1 MHYLHATEEHKYLV
15 DKVLRQDQGLTFD
28 VFRDVETEPKAA
40 DGEEPPGEE
49 EEPAKVKFKGEP
61 TEVLPRTI
69 FVKEVVREPR
79 MHFFQVP
86 RLGSYLA
93 IRLEYQSCL
102 FEESLDAAVADYLD
116 VRHKLKEQ
124 EDEKKSFLDKMAA
137 EDKDGDHHD
146 ESHLAQRKWDDIKHK
161 PFKTQK
167 V

>member
-1 MHYLHATEEHKYLV
+1 MNRILHYQPSHSNTNSL
-15 DKVLRQDQGLTFD
+15 
-28 VFRDVETEPKAA
+28 
-40 DGEEPPGEE
+40 
-49 EEPAKVKFKGEP
+49 
-61 TEVLPRTI
+61 I
-69 FVKEVVREPR
+69 
-79 MHFFQVP
+79 
-86 RLGSYLA
+86 
-93 IRLEYQSCL
+93 
-102 FEESLDAAVADYLD
+102 SLDAAVADYLD